1 MALTPSA
8 LRLDLKCGNGAIS
21 PGEKCHKGTAQ
32 KVSVTQ
38 GLEKMPTKALKSH
51 YYQLFDTLI
60 KKYPGKIKDDEDFK
74 KWRSWAASQPEN
86 AEANAVQEILQ
97 RRRERGGRLA
107 AAGLGLVAAGG
118 IFATG
123 MLSARARRDAFIGN
137 NKKLK
142 CGPGSKPCGN
152 ACIPKGHKC
161 RASWN
166 KPVKIAAGAA
176 ALTGAAIVGTAFLH
190 PRSGMRR
197 AAREIIEPTLQ
208 TGFGVGNVARGNWAG
223 AAKNAANVAAT
234 GSNLGRNMRTL
245 AEGYGTDIK
254 NATSRAR
261 NAAFKWRHHR
271 PAKRGDSPW
280 AEGFGS

>member
-1 MALTPSA
+1 MTLTPA
-8 LRLDLKCGNGAIS
+8 TVRLDLKCGKGSIS
-21 PGEKCHKGTAQ
+21 PGEKCTKGTAQ
-32 KVSVTQ
+32 AVAVTQ

-51 YYQLFDTLI
+51 YYQLFDTLV
-60 KKYPGKIKDDEDFK
+60 KKYPGKIKDDNDFK

-97 RRRERGGRLA
+97 RRRKRGERIFAAGVGLA
-107 AAGLGLVAAGG
+107 AAGGV
-118 IFATG
+118 FATG
-123 MLSARARRDAFIGN
+123 MLTARARRDAFIGN
-137 NKKLK
+137 KKLN

-166 KPVKIAAGAA
+166 KPVKLAAGAA
-176 ALTGAAIVGTAFLH
+176 ALTGAAVVGTAFLH
-190 PRSGMRR
+190 PRANMRN
-197 AAREIIEPTLQ
+197 AARAVIEPTLQ
-208 TGFGVGNVARGNWAG
+208 TGFGIGNAARGNWAG

-234 GSNLGRNMRTL
+234 GQGMGRNLRTI

-254 NATSRAR
+254 GAVNRGR

-271 PAKRGDSPW
+271 PAKRRDSIW
-280 AEGFGS
+280 AEGFQP